1 MSFFVRLC
9 HCLYCKSDCEIVLLY
24 FALWHCV
31 MISVVVINLLSS
43 YKVKFPITHVSIASA
58 VCKVK
63 FSLRKILKS
72 TREECN
78 RNMFW

>member
-1 MSFFVRLC
+1 MSYFVRPS

-24 FALWHCV
+24 FALGHCV
-31 MISVVVINLLSS
+31 IISVAVINLLCS
-43 YKVKFPITHVSIASA
+43 YKISFLITHVSIKSA

-63 FSLRKILKS
+63 LSLRKILKS

-78 RNMFW
+78 RNMF